1 MSYTSIMNDGFNMKR
16 NIDNQSLISDPELK
30 QGQALLRRRSKM
42 KKSVRVRS
50 KELMKEGF
58 ANMTG
63 STFQQAV
70 VNQNDK
76 EIQELIGMQQSYDK
90 TMQSWQRQKDKVI
103 TEIKNKPKE
112 YQDCVEHCRATKA
125 GDALNACLY
134 GCGIGKFAS
143 ASTTYRGNKP
153 PPPAPLPFWAVFLD
167 AMEILVAVAAAVAIG
182 LAFASGV
189 GEAGL
194 GFGGLAGGAFSSLGA
209 GFGFGAGT
217 AAAGLGFGGAAGI
230 GALGAGALGV
240 GLSADA
246 AAAAA
251 LALYAGVYGALIY
264 EALQNAPPD
273 EPPAKTIMNA
283 TIKRL
288 GTLKK
293 PETVGDVIAM
303 MALIKFTKGGESGP
317 EALQSAVD
325 NLNNSKYAK
334 YSGADLNAA
343 ELETFK
349 LGKMNA
355 LEYYEKLI
363 GKFGFT
369 TPFDDLNQVVKYY
382 YLLFL
387 AQTKQG
393 MEHLATTTPPPGV
406 GNGKLSQYK
415 SSTKEGFSNNLQ
427 KYSVGSVTSDGQVIT
442 NRDDFLGIPLDPAQ
456 MGSYGP
462 VGWGKNRV
470 DSKQKAPKG
479 AGEEIVND
487 ADLKT
492 RKAINNLLGSDPVAS
507 TVRTGTWGQT
517 KSQSKDAA
525 QTLDQMIAV
534 NPDGVRTLLAST
546 TNIFKSL
553 HDELGN
559 DPLVIQMISADSS
572 PETIDG
578 NLKKLEQQWA
588 KIFKTGCAM
597 GIADPNYKPGSNVTA
612 SKSFAGHKQYCK
624 SFTNTKQGRSGFYGQ
639 NYVVGKDGSVGL
651 LDDNSL
657 IGTTIDLNN
666 QINIGTADDK
676 KNGRYG
682 CDIEIKPNQSGYC
695 ECIDGT
701 KIYMDGDHPSVSC
714 NDLCYPKNIIE
725 SGNKQSFFHNP
736 NAWIPG
742 LKPKPRPK
750 KGVKAFNQ
758 WKDPG
763 NGDTPWLQ
771 CGEDG
776 GEPDNCPNG
785 MVQFGDVTPNKA
797 SCKTYNA
804 DPWFEFWTSKE
815 EPNLGRKCVLP
826 LPPGGELPKTA
837 LKTVG
842 NGLGLQIPKGY
853 TKLPSPSELV
863 DECKNVPYANLYI
876 DILKFMVLNKVM
888 SFKTKVMGDIVTKTN
903 TEINK
908 TKLEQSAV
916 GRKLLRDM
924 QKYKKVYDQYQIT
937 EKKRNQ
943 LMGMYEDVNFKSQSA
958 NISYYIWFILA
969 ISGMFLVIKKLKTS
983 N

>member
-1 MSYTSIMNDGFNMKR
+1 MNDGFNMKR

-112 YQDCVEHCRATKA
+112 YQDCVESCRKNKA
-125 GDALNACLY
+125 DDALNACLY

-167 AMEILVAVAAAVAIG
+167 AMEVLAAVAAVVGLSMLTFATGGADLVAIEGGADAIATAETAVAT
-182 LAFASGV
+182 AS
-189 GEAGL
+189 AL
-194 GFGGLAGGAFSSLGA
+194 SFGFGGMA
-209 GFGFGAGT
+209 GFG
-217 AAAGLGFGGAAGI
+217 L
-230 GALGAGALGV
+230 GALGAGALGAGAV
-240 GLSADA
+240 ET
-246 AAAAA
+246 AA
-251 LALYAGVYGALIY
+251 LTVAGIVYTSAFMAALY
-264 EALQNAPPD
+264 EALSNHPQPKGQSSAQ
-273 EPPAKTIMNA
+273 TILNLTA
-283 TIKRL
+283 IRL
-288 GTLKK
+288 GSIKK
-293 PETVGDVIAM
+293 PETVGDVIAAT
-303 MALIKFTKGGESGP
+303 ALMKFTKGGESGTA
-317 EALQSAVD
+317 ALQSAVD

-406 GNGKLSQYK
+406 VNGKLSQYK

-470 DSKQKAPKG
+470 GSKQKAPKG

-517 KSQSKDAA
+517 KAQSKDAA

-639 NYVVGKDGSVGL
+639 NYVVGKDGNVGL

-666 QINIGTADDK
+666 QTNIGTADDK

-682 CDIEIKPNQSGYC
+682 CDIEIKPDQSGYC

-701 KIYMDGDHPSVSC
+701 KIYMDSDHPSVSC

-736 NAWIPG
+736 NAWVPG

-750 KGVKAFNQ
+750 RGVKAFNQ

-826 LPPGGELPKTA
+826 LPPGGELPKTV

-969 ISGMFLVIKKLKTS
+969 ISGMFLVIKKLKSS

>member
-1 MSYTSIMNDGFNMKR
+1 MNDGFNMKR

-112 YQDCVEHCRATKA
+112 YQDCVESCRKNKA
-125 GDALNACLY
+125 DDALNACLY

-167 AMEILVAVAAAVAIG
+167 AMEVLAAVAAVIAIG

-194 GFGGLAGGAFSSLGA
+194 GFGGLGGAAFSSMGV
-209 GFGFGAGT
+209 GFGAGT
-217 AAAGLGFGGAAGI
+217 AAGLGFGGAAGI
-230 GALGAGALGV
+230 GALGAGALGL

-406 GNGKLSQYK
+406 VNGKLSQYK

-470 DSKQKAPKG
+470 GSKQKAPKG

-517 KSQSKDAA
+517 KAQSKDAA

-639 NYVVGKDGSVGL
+639 NYVVGKDGNVGL

-666 QINIGTADDK
+666 QTNIGTADDK

-682 CDIEIKPNQSGYC
+682 CDIEIKPDQSGYC

-701 KIYMDGDHPSVSC
+701 KIYMDSDHPSVSC

-736 NAWIPG
+736 NAWVPG

-826 LPPGGELPKTA
+826 LPPGGELPKTV

-969 ISGMFLVIKKLKTS
+969 ISGMFLVIKKLKSS

>member
-167 AMEILVAVAAAVAIG
+167 AMEVLAAVAALVALSMLTFATGGADLVAIEG
-182 LAFASGV
+182 AADTIATAEAVGGV
-189 GEAGL
+189 AGAL
-194 GFGGLAGGAFSSLGA
+194 SIGFGGMA
-209 GFGFGAGT
+209 GFG
-217 AAAGLGFGGAAGI
+217 L
-230 GALGAGALGV
+230 GALGAGALGT
-240 GLSADA
+240 
-246 AAAAA
+246 AA
-251 LALYAGVYGALIY
+251 LTVGGIVYTSAFVAALY
-264 EALQNAPPD
+264 EALRNHPQPKGQSSAQ
-273 EPPAKTIMNA
+273 TILNLTA
-283 TIKRL
+283 IRL
-288 GTLKK
+288 GSIKK

-303 MALIKFTKGGESGP
+303 MALIKFTKGGESGTA
-317 EALQSAVD
+317 ALQSAVD

-462 VGWGKNRV
+462 VGWGKKRV

-507 TVRTGTWGQT
+507 TVRTGTWGET

-639 NYVVGKDGSVGL
+639 NYVVGKDGNVGL

-666 QINIGTADDK
+666 QTNIGTADDK

-682 CDIEIKPNQSGYC
+682 CDIEIKPDQSGYC

-701 KIYMDGDHPSVSC
+701 KIYMDSDHPSVSC

-969 ISGMFLVIKKLKTS
+969 ISGMFLVIKKLKSS

>member
-1 MSYTSIMNDGFNMKR
+1 
-16 NIDNQSLISDPELK
+16 
-30 QGQALLRRRSKM
+30 M

-112 YQDCVEHCRATKA
+112 YQDCVESCRKNKA
-125 GDALNACLY
+125 DDALNACLY

-167 AMEILVAVAAAVAIG
+167 AMEVLAIVAAAVALG
-182 LAFASGV
+182 FLTFATGGADLV
-189 GEAGL
+189 AIEGAADTIATAEAAVAMESAL
-194 GFGGLAGGAFSSLGA
+194 SFGFGGMA
-209 GFGFGAGT
+209 GFGLGAS
-217 AAAGLGFGGAAGI
+217 
-230 GALGAGALGV
+230 GAGALGV
-240 GLSADA
+240 GALGAGA
-246 AAAAA
+246 AEAAA
-251 LALYAGVYGALIY
+251 LTVGGIVYTSAFIAALY
-264 EALQNAPPD
+264 EAFRNHPQPKGQSSAQ
-273 EPPAKTIMNA
+273 TILNLTA
-283 TIKRL
+283 IRL
-288 GTLKK
+288 GSIKK

-303 MALIKFTKGGESGP
+303 MALIKFTKGGESGTA
-317 EALQSAVD
+317 ALQSAVD

-639 NYVVGKDGSVGL
+639 NYVVGKDGNVGL

-666 QINIGTADDK
+666 QTNIGTADDK

-682 CDIEIKPNQSGYC
+682 CDIEIKPDQSGYC

-701 KIYMDGDHPSVSC
+701 KIYMDSDHPSVSC

-826 LPPGGELPKTA
+826 LPPGGELPKTV

-969 ISGMFLVIKKLKTS
+969 ISGMFLVIKKLKSS

>member
-1 MSYTSIMNDGFNMKR
+1 MNDGFNMKR

-112 YQDCVEHCRATKA
+112 YQDCVESCRKNKA
-125 GDALNACLY
+125 DDALNACLY

-167 AMEILVAVAAAVAIG
+167 AMEVLAAVAAVIAIG

-194 GFGGLAGGAFSSLGA
+194 GFGGLGGAAFSSMGV
-209 GFGFGAGT
+209 GFGAGT
-217 AAAGLGFGGAAGI
+217 AAGLGFGGAAGI
-230 GALGAGALGV
+230 GALGAGALGL

-246 AAAAA
+246 AAATA

-406 GNGKLSQYK
+406 VNGKLSQYK

-470 DSKQKAPKG
+470 GSKQKAPKG

-517 KSQSKDAA
+517 KAQSKDAA

-639 NYVVGKDGSVGL
+639 NYVVGKDGNVGL

-666 QINIGTADDK
+666 QTNIGTADDK

-682 CDIEIKPNQSGYC
+682 CDIEIKPDQSGYC

-701 KIYMDGDHPSVSC
+701 KIYMDSDHPSVSC

-826 LPPGGELPKTA
+826 LPPGGELPKTV

-969 ISGMFLVIKKLKTS
+969 ISGMFLVIKKLKSS

>member
-1 MSYTSIMNDGFNMKR
+1 MSYTSILNDGFNMKR
-16 NIDNQSLISDPELK
+16 NMDNQSLISCPELK

-50 KELMKEGF
+50 KELMKESF
-58 ANMTG
+58 TNMTG

-76 EIQELIGMQQSYDK
+76 EIQELIGMQKSYDK

-153 PPPAPLPFWAVFLD
+153 PPPPPLPFWDVFLD
-167 AMEILVAVAAAVAIG
+167 AMEVLAAVAAAVAIG

-209 GFGFGAGT
+209 GFGFGAG
-217 AAAGLGFGGAAGI
+217 AAAGFGIGGI

-264 EALQNAPPD
+264 EALKNAPPG

-393 MEHLATTTPPPGV
+393 VEHLATTTPPPGV

-415 SSTKEGFSNNLQ
+415 SGTKEGFENNLQ

-442 NRDDFLGIPLDPAQ
+442 NRGDFLGITTDPAQ

-517 KSQSKDAA
+517 KAQSKDKA
-525 QTLDQMIAV
+525 QTLDQMISV

-553 HDELGN
+553 HDELGTN
-559 DPLVIQMISADSS
+559 PLVMQMINADSS

-639 NYVVGKDGSVGL
+639 NYVVGKDGKIGL

-666 QINIGTADDK
+666 QRNIGTADDK

-682 CDIEIKPNQSGYC
+682 CDIEIKPDQSGYC
-695 ECIDGT
+695 NCIDGT
-701 KIYMDGDHPSVSC
+701 KIYMDGGHPSVSC

-725 SGNKQSFFHNP
+725 SGNKQSFFHNS
-736 NAWIPG
+736 NAWVPG
-742 LKPKPRPK
+742 LKPKPRPN

-758 WKDPG
+758 WNDPG

-826 LPPGGELPKTA
+826 LPPGGEFPKTA

-924 QKYKKVYDQYQIT
+924 QKYKKTYDAFQRNSQR
-937 EKKRNQ
+937 KNQ
-943 LMGMYEDVNFKSQSA
+943 LAGMYEDINFKSQSV

-969 ISGMFLVIKKLKTS
+969 ISGMFLVIKKLKSS